1 MIDTS
6 VSKVADLTSQLAQSL
21 KRPSN
26 RTLTLIDRALS
37 YLTPFESPK
46 ATVASPTERRDLL
59 ALLDSHR
66 MTLTPY
72 LDVERIEWNL
82 RRS

>member
-6 VSKVADLTSQLAQSL
+6 VSKVADLTSQLAHSL

-26 RTLTLIDRALS
+26 RTLKLIDRALS

-46 ATVASPTERRDLL
+46 AFVTSPAEKRELL
-59 ALLDSHR
+59 ALLDCHR
-66 MTLTPY
+66 MTLMPY
-72 LDVERIEWNL
+72 LDVDRIEWNL
-82 RRS
+82 RR

>member
-6 VSKVADLTSQLAQSL
+6 VSKVAALTSQLTRSL
-21 KRPSN
+21 KRPNN

-46 ATVASPTERRDLL
+46 ATVPSPPEKMELL

-66 MTLTPY
+66 MKLTPY
-72 LDVERIEWNL
+72 ID
-82 RRS
+82 